1 MSSLV
6 ATLRR
11 HDGAVLAGV
20 CARLG
25 ARYRVSP
32 LLLRIG
38 FAAATMAGGLGLL
51 AYLALALLPA
61 DALDRLVRGRA
72 SGSWKVGA
80 GVGLLVLSALLALRA
95 LGIWSSDLLVWP
107 TVLTATGL
115 ALLWRSSAL
124 PARDA
129 GGRRTLLGV
138 ALIAGG
144 GIALLSSTDSL
155 GGLGDLALSA
165 GVVFVGTA
173 LVFGPWWVRLSQAL
187 TAERA
192 ARIRSQERAEVAAH
206 LHDSVLQ
213 TLALIQRRA
222 EDPREVAQLAR
233 RQERELRAWLN
244 EHQDAPAESLAAAL
258 RAVAAEV
265 EALHGVPVEVVAVGD
280 VPVSERL
287 AALVAAAREAL
298 ANAARFSG
306 ADRVDLFAEVSG
318 ERAEVF
324 VRDRGAGFDRAAVP
338 ADRRGVRDSIE
349 GRMARHG
356 GRATV
361 TTAPGA
367 GTEVVL
373 VVPLG
378 PAPREAP
385 A

>member
-1 MSSLV
+1 VSSLV
-6 ATLRR
+6 ASLRS
-11 HDGAVLAGV
+11 HEGAVLAGV
-20 CARLG
+20 CSRLG
-25 ARYRVSP
+25 ARYGVDP

-38 FAAATMAGGLGLL
+38 FVIAALAGGLGLL
-51 AYLALALLPA
+51 AYAALALLHPTGW
-61 DALDRLVRGRA
+61 LDGLSLRH
-72 SGSWKVGA
+72 SWKVGA
-80 GVGLLVLSALLALRA
+80 GVGLLVLSALLTLRE
-95 LGIWSSDLLVWP
+95 LGIWFSDVLVWP

-115 ALLWRSSAL
+115 ALLWRQSGL
-124 PARDA
+124 PVHA

-165 GVVFVGTA
+165 AVVFVGTA

-222 EDPREVAQLAR
+222 GDPREVAQLAR

-244 EHQDAPAESLAAAL
+244 EEPAAAGESVAAAL
-258 RAVAAEV
+258 RAVAADV

-280 VPVSERL
+280 APVDERL
-287 AALVAAAREAL
+287 SALVAAAREAL
-298 ANAARFSG
+298 LNAVRFSG
-306 ADRVDLFAEVSG
+306 AEKVDVFAEVA
-318 ERAEVF
+318 EDRIEVF
-324 VRDRGAGFDRAAVP
+324 VRDRGSGFDRSAVP
-338 ADRRGVRDSIE
+338 EDRRGLRDSIE

-356 GRATV
+356 GTATV

-373 VVPLG
+373 TSPV
-378 PAPREAP
+378 EA
-385 A
+385 AA